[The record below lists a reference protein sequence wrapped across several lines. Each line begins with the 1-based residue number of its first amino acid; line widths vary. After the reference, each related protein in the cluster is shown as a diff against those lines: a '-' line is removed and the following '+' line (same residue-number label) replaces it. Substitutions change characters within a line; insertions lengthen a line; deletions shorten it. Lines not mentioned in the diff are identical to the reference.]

1 MDFVRSE
8 DEIKSYSFAEKNAC
22 VNRLDLWQRGVQFKM
37 YPIFKTLL
45 HILLT
50 MLIK

>member
-8 DEIKSYSFAEKNAC
+8 DEIKSYSFAEKSAC

-37 YPIFKTLL
+37 YPFFFSF
-45 HILLT
+45 
-50 MLIK
+50 